1 VGVVNPETGY
11 AVEEFFDAITMQL
24 ERHQDSLRLRSVTRP
39 LLYAI
44 RDFSM
49 DLKVFVE
56 LSPDGRVMF
65 RPSGAEEPGAS
76 VVHIGFTTVN
86 RTMIEENTVS
96 LSAVRSPSLDELGL
110 DEDERRG
117 LEKLGIRNAA
127 QLDQLKKTTGETTV
141 ARYSGLPVSRLRQ
154 ALAQGR
160 PSVTQVRPVPA
171 RPVSA
176 RPVSEPS
183 ASGLPDGPTAPGPV
197 VNGPVVNGPVMS
209 GPVQPGAPLPG
220 SPHSE
225 PALRG
230 PRRPQPDGVADD
242 IAGGRVRVPARTR
255 RLQLDGP
262 HLEEAARG
270 VALGGRSLD
279 VRSTDGGIEVD
290 LGDQPQAGT
299 LDIDLGDAGTL
310 SMSLEFDDDA
320 GDHPGDPWRTP

>member
-1 VGVVNPETGY
+1 MNPETGY
-11 AVEEFFDAITMQL
+11 PVEEFFDAITMQL

-171 RPVSA
+171 RPVS
-176 RPVSEPS
+176 EPP
-183 ASGLPDGPTAPGPV
+183 APGLPGGAAVPGPV
-197 VNGPVVNGPVMS
+197 
-209 GPVQPGAPLPG
+209 LPG
-220 SPHSE
+220 SQRPE
-225 PALRG
+225 PALPG
-230 PRRPQPDGVADD
+230 PRRPPPDGDAGD
-242 IAGGRVRVPARTR
+242 IGGGRVRVPARTR

-279 VRSTDGGIEVD
+279 VRPTDGGIEVD
-290 LGDQPQAGT
+290 LGDEPRAGT

-320 GDHPGDPWRTP
+320 GDHPVDPWRTP